1 MSLLHA
7 EYLKITRRKLFPTML
22 AILGFFTLLSAFFL
36 MIFSRIAPEIA
47 GEIPTV
53 DKPLAYSFGAQQIAG
68 QTWFPLILAVVML
81 GGELSTTVWATSLT
95 RDSRRFMHILS
106 RLAVFGLASW
116 LAFVIGTALWAG
128 IALFAAEGSGSLSLG
143 EWIGLLWRMG
153 LIAVAW
159 TALGLGTVG
168 ALRSIGPAIG
178 AVLAFSF
185 LETFLSLWEPYG
197 NVSLTAATN
206 ALFEVS
212 LGGFAAA
219 FIPGAD
225 LSLAHS
231 IAIVIGWVAVGLGLT
246 WWGLHRRDA

>member
-7 EYLKITRRKLFPTML
+7 EYLKITRRKLYPTML

-36 MIFSRIAPEIA
+36 MIFSQIAPELA
-47 GEIPTV
+47 GDIPSV

-81 GGELSTTVWATSLT
+81 GGELSTTVWATSLA
-95 RDSRRFMHILS
+95 RDSRRLNHILA
-106 RLAVFGLASW
+106 RLAVFGVASW
-116 LAFVIGTALWAG
+116 LAFLLGTALWGG
-128 IALFAAEGSGSLSLG
+128 IALFAAEGSGSLSFG
-143 EWIGLLWRMG
+143 DWFGLIWRVG
-153 LIAVAW
+153 LIALAW

-185 LETFLSLWEPYG
+185 LETFLALWDPYA
-197 NVSLTAATN
+197 NISLTAATN

-212 LGGFAAA
+212 LGGIAGA
-219 FIPGAD
+219 FLPGGD

-231 IAIVIGWVAVGLGLT
+231 MAIMIGWVGIGLALT

>member
-22 AILGFFTLLSAFFL
+22 VILGFFTVLSAFFL
-36 MIFSRIAPEIA
+36 MVFSRIAPDIA

-53 DKPLAYSFGAQQIAG
+53 GKPVAYSFGAQQIAG

-95 RDSRRFMHILS
+95 RDSRRLMHILA
-106 RLAVFGLASW
+106 RLAVFGIASW
-116 LAFVIGTALWAG
+116 LAFLIGTALWGG
-128 IALFAAEGSGSLSLG
+128 IALFAAEGSGSLAVG
-143 EWIGLLWRMG
+143 EWFGLVWRMG
-153 LIAVAW
+153 LIALAW
-159 TALGLGTVG
+159 TSLGLGTVG

-185 LETFLSLWEPYG
+185 LETFLALWDPYA

-212 LGGFAAA
+212 LGGIAGA
-219 FIPGAD
+219 FLPGGD
-225 LSLAHS
+225 LSLTHS
-231 IAIVIGWVAVGLGLT
+231 IAIMLGWVVLGLILT

>member
-22 AILGFFTLLSAFFL
+22 VILGFFTVLSAFFL
-36 MIFSRIAPEIA
+36 MVFSQIAPEIA
-47 GEIPTV
+47 GDIPSI
-53 DKPLAYSFGAQQIAG
+53 DKPLAYSFGAQQVAG

-95 RDSRRFMHILS
+95 RDSRRLAHVLA
-106 RLAVFGLASW
+106 RLAVLGIASW
-116 LAFVIGTALWAG
+116 LGFLIGTAIWGG
-128 IALFAAEGSGSLSLG
+128 IAFFAAEGSGGPAVG
-143 EWIGLLWRMG
+143 EWLGLVWRMG
-153 LIAVAW
+153 LIALAW
-159 TALGLGTVG
+159 TSLGLGTVG
-168 ALRSIGPAIG
+168 ALRSVGPAIG

-185 LETFLSLWEPYG
+185 LETFLALWDPYA

-212 LGGFAAA
+212 LGGIAGA
-219 FIPGAD
+219 FLPGGD
-225 LSLAHS
+225 LSLFHS
-231 IAIVIGWVAVGLGLT
+231 AAIVVGWIGLGLGLT